1 MAELEIHHEIE
12 GEADPAGKQVGLLA
26 AILAIVT
33 ILSHRTHTEAVLLKA
48 QANDN
53 WQRYQSVRVKYHG
66 VELIEDLAD
75 VLGNKAVAE
84 QKAARYEKEK
94 EKYDEQAKDIQKE
107 AREAEEKAEQAET
120 RGLRFDLGEGLL
132 EIALV
137 LSSLYFVARRKLF
150 PTVGIIAGV
159 AGTIIAATGL
169 FA

>member
-1 MAELEIHHEIE
+1 
-12 GEADPAGKQVGLLA
+12 
-26 AILAIVT
+26 
-33 ILSHRTHTEAVLLKA
+33 
-48 QANDN
+48 
-53 WQRYQSVRVKYHG
+53 

-94 EKYDEQAKDIQKE
+94 AKYDEQAKDIQKE

-132 EIALV
+132 EIAVV

-150 PTVGIIAGV
+150 PAVGIIAGV